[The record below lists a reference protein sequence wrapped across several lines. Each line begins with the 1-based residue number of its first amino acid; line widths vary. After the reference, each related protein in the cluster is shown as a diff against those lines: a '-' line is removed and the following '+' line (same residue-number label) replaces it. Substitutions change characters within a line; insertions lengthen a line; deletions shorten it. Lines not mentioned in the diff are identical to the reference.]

1 MRQYLIDKTQRESLV
16 YSLLIELKYNTAKLA
31 NTKNRLFRNR
41 KISNYLLSHP
51 VRKIHFGAGSG
62 KYGEAS
68 TTQLSGFLNTD
79 ILGETPIDISKP
91 LPFADQSIDI
101 IFSSHLIEHIYHRH
115 FKRFLA
121 ESFRIL
127 KSGGQQIIA
136 TPSLEKLCRALY
148 GENDS
153 IKRTIYETHLG
164 KIMGKSLTPAMVI
177 NGMSHI
183 NYGHKYLYDFETIS
197 ILATDI
203 GYKAV
208 SRVESAAISDEEIR
222 RFLIQKGAHYEA
234 ETEIFL
240 LTK

>member
-164 KIMGKSLTPAMVI
+164 KIMGKSGVRHPPHVPVQAFVLEPSGSSGGNGIGFRLSARNGHAQRLHHSCPAGT
-177 NGMSHI
+177 N
-183 NYGHKYLYDFETIS
+183 
-197 ILATDI
+197 
-203 GYKAV
+203 
-208 SRVESAAISDEEIR
+208 
-222 RFLIQKGAHYEA
+222 
-234 ETEIFL
+234 
-240 LTK
+240 